1 MLLVAFVALRA
12 SRLYGDPQPWTAP
25 EGRAAL
31 FTFLAFFN
39 TEKYPPSLLYLLMT
53 LGAMF
58 LLLALGEVWRPAA
71 PVTRRLRDGV
81 LLFGRVPLFF
91 YLVHLLVIQ
100 ALALLDRVPR
110 YGFREPPRG
119 AGHNLLVVY
128 GVWLL
133 VVGVMYL
140 LCARYDA
147 YKRLHP
153 RGWTRY
159 I

>member
-1 MLLVAFVALRA
+1 
-12 SRLYGDPQPWTAP
+12 
-25 EGRAAL
+25 
-31 FTFLAFFN
+31 
-39 TEKYPPSLLYLLMT
+39 
-53 LGAMF
+53 
-58 LLLALGEVWRPAA
+58 
-71 PVTRRLRDGV
+71 
-81 LLFGRVPLFF
+81 
-91 YLVHLLVIQ
+91 VIQ

-128 GVWLL
+128 GVWLV

-153 RGWTRY
+153 GGWTRY